1 VLEKHPDFADVACAT
16 YQSVFTGD
24 VRTMM
29 DADRDEDVAKSE
41 VIYRKREK
49 DMLFNSAGN

>member
-1 VLEKHPDFADVACAT
+1 MLEKHPDFADVACAT